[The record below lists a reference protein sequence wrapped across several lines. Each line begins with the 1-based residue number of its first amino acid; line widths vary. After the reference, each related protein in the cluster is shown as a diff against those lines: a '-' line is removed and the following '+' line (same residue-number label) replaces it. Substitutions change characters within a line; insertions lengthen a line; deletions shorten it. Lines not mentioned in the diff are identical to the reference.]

1 MRIEFFLNDKSCD
14 MVVDPDEMLADA
26 LRKIGMLSIRK
37 GCDTSCC
44 GLCTVWVDGA
54 AVLSCTM
61 PAFRVEGKS
70 VTTIE
75 GIQSEATAF
84 AKILAAEGAEQCGF
98 CSPGFIMTVI
108 AMKNELTNPTDEQ
121 ILHYLAGNLC
131 RCTGYMGQ
139 MRAIRTFLGGLEK

>member
-84 AKILAAEGAEQCGF
+84 AKISGGGRRRAVWFLQSRFYYDG
-98 CSPGFIMTVI
+98 V
-108 AMKNELTNPTDEQ
+108 AMKNELSNPTDEQ
-121 ILHYLAGNLC
+121 FFTISPEICAV
-131 RCTGYMGQ
+131 CTGYMA
-139 MRAIRTFLGGLEK
+139 R